1 MLIYILENYY
11 HETKLRNIINTHMAE
26 TLLLG
31 LCTWVEKIS
40 RTMTWGDFEL
50 IHVISYML
58 KLKISILDIDGS
70 TSNIATWHI
79 GHQKSIKGVH
89 VILLYNGSTHFTG
102 MGNILYWG
110 IYSTFCTTL
119 HHNYRTLLNSLKP
132 YRTFC
137 TTLKCNYQTILNSL
151 KSYQTFLK

>member
-11 HETKLRNIINTHMAE
+11 HDAKLRNIINIHMAE

-31 LCTWVEKIS
+31 DSLCTLVEKIN

-50 IHVISYML
+50 IHAISYML
-58 KLKISILDIDGS
+58 KLKISILDFGGG

-89 VILLYNGSTHFTG
+89 VVFLYNGSTDFTG
-102 MGNILYWG
+102 TGNILYWD
-110 IYSTFCTTL
+110 ICNTFCTAL
-119 HHNYRTLLNSLKP
+119 HHNY
-132 YRTFC
+132 
-137 TTLKCNYQTILNSL
+137 
-151 KSYQTFLK
+151 